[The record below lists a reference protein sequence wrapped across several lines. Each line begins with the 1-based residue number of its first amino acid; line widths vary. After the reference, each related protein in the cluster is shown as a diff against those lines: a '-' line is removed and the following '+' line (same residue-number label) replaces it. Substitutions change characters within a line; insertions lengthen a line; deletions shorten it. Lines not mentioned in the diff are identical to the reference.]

1 MIQGFPLAAG
11 RPPPAQPAPGAL
23 PTMPIYAYRCA
34 ACGFEKDVLQKLS
47 DPTLTDCP
55 SCGQAAFGRML
66 TAPNFQLKGTGW
78 YVTDFRDGNT
88 GKKGAESG
96 EGGAGDGKST
106 GEGASSDGASGSAD
120 GASKPADAAGSA
132 SASSTGSGGRAGAGS
147 APALS
152 HHRPADLGPAGA
164 SPSGCCTLIVS
175 TMDQSL
181 RAAARSWHPHALRL
195 RRARGWGRADD
206 GWSSADRRAD
216 RNVLGQRMVVA
227 WESLLGRIPIV
238 KSIYNSV
245 KQVSDTLLSPNGQAF
260 RKALLVEYP
269 RRASGPSASRPA
281 RRPTRCANHVADDG
295 LVYVPTTPNPTSGFF
310 LMLPARRRR
319 ARHERRRGAQVRR
332 VDGGRRRRLDRRG
345 DPADPG
351 PTE

>member
-1 MIQGFPLAAG
+1 
-11 RPPPAQPAPGAL
+11 
-23 PTMPIYAYRCA
+23 MPIYAYRCA

-147 APALS
+147 APAS
-152 HHRPADLGPAGA
+152 GPATRPGLGR
-164 SPSGCCTLIVS
+164 SIGFRPGGRCRRQEGRLNG
-175 TMDQSL
+175 DPH
-181 RAAARSWHPHALRL
+181 RAAL
-195 RRARGWGRADD
+195 
-206 GWSSADRRAD
+206 
-216 RNVLGQRMVVA
+216 
-227 WESLLGRIPIV
+227 EC
-238 KSIYNSV
+238 
-245 KQVSDTLLSPNGQAF
+245 
-260 RKALLVEYP
+260 ALLT
-269 RRASGPSASRPA
+269 RRHTCFASISSPAS
-281 RRPTRCANHVADDG
+281 
-295 LVYVPTTPNPTSGFF
+295 
-310 LMLPARRRR
+310 
-319 ARHERRRGAQVRR
+319 
-332 VDGGRRRRLDRRG
+332 
-345 DPADPG
+345 
-351 PTE
+351 